1 VCGLSL
7 TRVLYKSARDGHEN
21 ARVASVSIVNVAM
34 GARVVVN
41 SLGGNK
47 SSGPQ
52 QILAARCNDN
62 RAALPA
68 YSPRLFHA
76 AAIAAILLYPTSCRV
91 LLLLLSRRHYT
102 CNIHSLAHVCTYKY
116 TLPRVH
122 SSRKET
128 AHENMADSTR

>member
-21 ARVASVSIVNVAM
+21 VRVSSVSIVNVAM
-34 GARVVVN
+34 GARVMVN
-41 SLGGNK
+41 SLGGSK

-68 YSPRLFHA
+68 LF
-76 AAIAAILLYPTSCRV
+76 R
-91 LLLLLSRRHYT
+91 LLS
-102 CNIHSLAHVCTYKY
+102 SPLACCRYRCHPSFTY
-116 TLPRVH
+116 LV
-122 SSRKET
+122 SRAYCCCFYLDDT
-128 AHENMADSTR
+128 